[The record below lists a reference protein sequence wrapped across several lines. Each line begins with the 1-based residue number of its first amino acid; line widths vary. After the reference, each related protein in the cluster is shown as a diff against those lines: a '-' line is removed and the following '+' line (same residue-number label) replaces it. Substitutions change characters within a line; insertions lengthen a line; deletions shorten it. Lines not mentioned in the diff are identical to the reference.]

1 MKMKIEPGQ
10 YIRKDIV
17 PNEELIETLPLDKQ
31 QSIIENKV
39 KHYIVLSVDDKQ
51 IDVFLWNGTP
61 PINSQ
66 VFAYDDIAA
75 SYDIAEIPAKDVK
88 CIPVE
93 RSCNKN
99 GLDCKITVATK
110 YLWGEKEYIQPLGHY
125 YWNGREWADNSAF
138 WNSYGG

>member
-1 MKMKIEPGQ
+1 MKIEPGQ

-17 PNEELIETLPLDKQ
+17 PNEELIESLSLDIK
-31 QSIIENKV
+31 SIV
-39 KHYIVLSVDDKQ
+39 KNRANHYIVLSVDDKQ

-75 SYDIAEIPAKDVK
+75 SYDIVEIPAKDVK

-99 GLDCKITVATK
+99 GLDCRITVAMK
-110 YLWGEKEYIQPLGHY
+110 YLWSEKEYTQPLGHH
-125 YWNGREWADNSAF
+125 YWNGRQWVDGSEF
-138 WNSYGG
+138 WNLYGG

>member
-10 YIRKDIV
+10 FIRKDIV
-17 PNEELIETLPLDKQ
+17 QNEEVTESLSLDKQ
-31 QSIIENKV
+31 WLRIENKV
-39 KHYIVLSVDDKQ
+39 KHYIILSVDDKQ
-51 IDVFLWNGTP
+51 IDVLLWNGTP
-61 PINSQ
+61 TINSQ

-75 SYDIAEIPAKDVK
+75 SYDIVEIPAKDVK
-88 CIPVE
+88 CV
-93 RSCNKN
+93 SVLKDCKKN

-110 YLWGEKEYIQPLGHY
+110 YIWGEKEYIQPQGHH